1 MAIPQHIRLEFVT
14 PDRVIAR
21 DDVDEVELPGEDG
34 YFGVLP
40 GHTPLLAAL
49 RTGEFWYR
57 VGGERFYAFVDG
69 GYAEVVPDRVSVL
82 ARVAERAEDID
93 TERAAAAKRR
103 AEETLAKPAVVEMD
117 YERSRIALLR
127 AISRLDV
134 ARYARRRS

>member
-1 MAIPQHIRLEFVT
+1 MALPRHIRLEFVT

-21 DDVDEVELPGEDG
+21 NDVDEVGLPGEDG

-49 RTGEFWYR
+49 GTGEIWYR
-57 VGGERFYAFVDG
+57 VGGERHYAFVDG

-82 ARVAERAEDID
+82 ARTAERADDID
-93 TERAAAAKRR
+93 LERAAAAKRR
-103 AEETLAKPAVVEMD
+103 AEEQLARPAVVEMD
-117 YERSRIALLR
+117 YERARIALLR
-127 AISRLDV
+127 AASRLDV

>member
-1 MAIPQHIRLEFVT
+1 MAIPKHIRLEFVT

-21 DDVDEVELPGEDG
+21 DDVDEVELPGEEG

-49 RTGEFWYR
+49 TTGEFWYR
-57 VGGERFYAFVDG
+57 VGNERHYAFLDG

-93 TERAAAAKRR
+93 TDRAAAAKRR
-103 AEETLAKPAVVEMD
+103 AEELLAKPAVVEMD
-117 YERSRIALLR
+117 YEQARIALLR
-127 AISRLDV
+127 AVSRLDV
-134 ARYARRRS
+134 AQYARRRS